1 MIPDLKD
8 LASIESLRKGPVKT
22 PCDSTSFRTN
32 GIVAIPCKDS
42 IPPIPSIYVCR
53 THLLSLLHGFQDLKM
68 ITILGATTLNVNLLW
83 HTLLPF
89 QYVVHINHHYCFLP
103 VFYVFCN
110 SHLKGDNLRKI
121 MSLCPVI

>member
-8 LASIESLRKGPVKT
+8 LAWIESLRKGPVKT
-22 PCDSTSFRTN
+22 PCVSTSFWTN
-32 GIVAIPCKDS
+32 GIV
-42 IPPIPSIYVCR
+42 PIPSIYVCI

-89 QYVVHINHHYCFLP
+89 QYVVHINHHSCFLP
-103 VFYVFCN
+103 V
-110 SHLKGDNLRKI
+110 L
-121 MSLCPVI
+121 MSFATAI